1 MGRSFTYGLFTVLA
15 LCSFSAIFFIP
26 ETRGREIPDTFADC
40 LKRTEEEKGNKKEKK
55 KLTGGKKK
63 EEEENSV

>member
-1 MGRSFTYGLFTVLA
+1 MGKSFTYGLFTVLA

-26 ETRGREIPDTFADC
+26 ETRGKEIPDTFADC

-55 KLTGGKKK
+55 KLTAEKKD
-63 EEEENSV
+63 EEENSV